1 MQRPSGSAA
10 WTLEDVKR
18 VFQHYLL
25 LPDGGLVVEILLAAV
40 IANRMNGDPLW
51 LFLVNPPSGVKTEL
65 IRSLNGVD
73 DVYPLSNLT
82 PQTFASGFESK
93 KTEPSLL
100 LRLDRHILTLKD
112 FTTVLTM
119 HREKRGEILAQLRE
133 IYDGHYRKEFGNGK
147 VVDWTGKIGLIA
159 GVTQVIDTYSSVS
172 QVLGER
178 FLSYRVKSE
187 SGAAV
192 AQRAVDNQGKE
203 QEMRQALRGAVA
215 GFLSGVTTQQEII
228 LPSRMVIRIAHLATF
243 CATARS
249 ELVRDWKGEVSY
261 IPEPEGPARLAKQ
274 LALFGKALALIR
286 GNAEVSEADYVV
298 LYRLAEDT
306 LPRHKLTT
314 LAVLID
320 AEKSLKTSEVGSKTG
335 YPTDTVRRYLQDLAA
350 MKLVQRMPG
359 GEGKADLWE
368 RSDYCVDLLEKA
380 APNAEVLGE
389 YHPPDASETV
399 GNLSVSETSGGI

>member
-1 MQRPSGSAA
+1 MQSANGSAV

-18 VFQHYLL
+18 VVLYYLL

-40 IANRMNGDPLW
+40 VANRMNGDPLW

-119 HREKRGEILAQLRE
+119 HREKHGEILAQLRE

-147 VVDWTGKIGLIA
+147 VDWTGKIGLIA

-192 AQRAVDNQGKE
+192 AQRAVENQGKE

-215 GFLSGVTTQQEII
+215 GFLGGIHVRDEVG
-228 LPSRMVIRIAHLATF
+228 LSRPMMTRIAYLATF

-249 ELVRDWKGEVSY
+249 ELVRDWKGEISY

-314 LAVLID
+314 LAVLIN
-320 AEKSLKTSEVGSKTG
+320 AEKPLKTYEVGGKTG

-350 MKLVQRMPG
+350 MKLIERAPG
-359 GEGKADLWE
+359 GEGKPDLWG

-380 APNAEVLGE
+380 APTSDASGG
-389 YHPPDASETV
+389 YHPPDAPETV
-399 GNLSVSETSGGI
+399 GGMSVSETSGGRY

>member
-1 MQRPSGSAA
+1 MSGANGSAP
-10 WTLEDVKR
+10 WTLDDVKR
-18 VFQHYLL
+18 VVRHYLL
-25 LPDGGLVVEILLAAV
+25 LPDRGLVVEILLAAV
-40 IANRMNGDPLW
+40 VANRMNGDPFW

-65 IRSLNGVD
+65 IRSLNGIE

-112 FTTVLTM
+112 FTTVLAM

-159 GVTQVIDTYSSVS
+159 GVTQVIDAYSSVS

-192 AQRAVDNQGKE
+192 AQRAVENQGKE
-203 QEMRQALRGAVA
+203 QEMRQALRGAMA
-215 GFLSGVTTQQEII
+215 GFLGSIHVRDDVGLSHPMRTK
-228 LPSRMVIRIAHLATF
+228 IAHLATF

-249 ELVRDWKGEVSY
+249 EVVRDWRGEISY

-274 LALFGKALALIR
+274 LAQFGRALALIR
-286 GNAEVSEADYVV
+286 GNAEVSEVDYVV

-320 AEKSLKTSEVGSKTG
+320 AEKTLKTSEVGCQTG

-380 APNAEVLGE
+380 APNSEVFAE

-399 GNLSVSETSGGI
+399 GDMSVSETSGGI